1 MSLVDEV
8 KGKLKGYS
16 REQIVFTTH
25 ARIRAIQRGIDLEEI
40 VDNIMNPGKLATV
53 IRQKADRTSEEKF
66 DCYFIYSG
74 NLCHRYVLILNKKII
89 ICTVIKINRRW
100 QRRVEKYARV

>member
-1 MSLVDEV
+1 MNLVEEL
-8 KGKLKGYS
+8 KEKLKQYS
-16 REQIVFTTH
+16 REQIIFTTH

-40 VDNIMNPGKLATV
+40 KDNLLNPNRLSTAIKQEAE
-53 IRQKADRTSEEKF
+53 KADEEKY

-100 QRRVEKYARV
+100 QRRVEKHARV

>member
-1 MSLVDEV
+1 MNLVEEL
-8 KGKLKGYS
+8 KEKLKQYS
-16 REQIVFTTH
+16 REQIIFTTH

-40 VDNIMNPGKLATV
+40 EDNLLNPNRLSTAIKQEAE
-53 IRQKADRTSEEKF
+53 KADEEKY

-100 QRRVEKYARV
+100 QRRVEKHARV

>member
-1 MSLVDEV
+1 MDLVDEL
-8 KGKLKGYS
+8 KEKLKRYS
-16 REQIVFTTH
+16 REQIIFTTH
-25 ARIRAIQRGIDLEEI
+25 ARIRAIQRGIDLEDI
-40 VDNIMNPGKLATV
+40 VDNIIRPDKLDTV
-53 IRQKADRTSEEKF
+53 IRQKADRPDEEKF

-100 QRRVEKYARV
+100 QRRVEKHARV